1 MRRSFFRASGGGCF
15 LFWAHSLVFLPEFT
29 VSIFYAI
36 MKDTGKGRRTSEDSM
51 EKKKFAAAITD
62 LLLALIGCLFIL
74 SASVV
79 LVLNI
84 RVIYYHDIDTL
95 HLTKEV
101 ELTKEQIREN
111 YDALIDYNLFWKGED
126 TLQFPDFP
134 MSEHGQIHF
143 AEVRRI
149 FVALQYLMI
158 GSAAVFFIGEWGK
171 LRRGSRRSLKLT
183 AILAIVL
190 PLAAGAMIASN
201 WEAFFVGFHH
211 VMFSNDYWL
220 FDPVTDP
227 VILILPDAFFLH
239 CALAI
244 LICVLAGSALCMGG
258 YCLAAN
264 RKNKRK

>member
-1 MRRSFFRASGGGCF
+1 MRRSFFRASGGACF

-101 ELTKEQIREN
+101 DLTKEQIREN
-111 YDALIDYNLFWKGED
+111 YDALIDYN
-126 TLQFPDFP
+126 P
-134 MSEHGQIHF
+134 
-143 AEVRRI
+143 
-149 FVALQYLMI
+149 
-158 GSAAVFFIGEWGK
+158 AV
-171 LRRGSRRSLKLT
+171 SRFSD
-183 AILAIVL
+183 V
-190 PLAAGAMIASN
+190 
-201 WEAFFVGFHH
+201 EA
-211 VMFSNDYWL
+211 W
-220 FDPVTDP
+220 TDP
-227 VILILPDAFFLH
+227 FCGGAADLCRTAVSDDWISS
-239 CALAI
+239 
-244 LICVLAGSALCMGG
+244 CVFYWRMGKT
-258 YCLAAN
+258 A
-264 RKNKRK
+264 KRKPPQPEADSDFCDCPAACGRSDDRIQLGSVFYRVSPRDVFQRLLAL

>member
-1 MRRSFFRASGGGCF
+1 
-15 LFWAHSLVFLPEFT
+15 
-29 VSIFYAI
+29 
-36 MKDTGKGRRTSEDSM
+36 M
-51 EKKKFAAAITD
+51 EKEKFAAVTD
-62 LLLALIGCLFIL
+62 VILALIGCLFIL

-84 RVIYYHDIDTL
+84 RPIYYHDIEAL
-95 HLTKEV
+95 HLTEEV
-101 ELTKEQIREN
+101 DLTEEQIQEN
-111 YDALIDYNLFWKGED
+111 YDALIDYNLFWTGKD

-134 MSEHGQIHF
+134 MSEHGRIHF

-149 FVALQYLMI
+149 FIALQYLML

-183 AILAIVL
+183 AILAIIL
-190 PLAAGAMIASN
+190 PLVAGVMIAAN

-220 FDPVTDP
+220 FDPATDP

-239 CALAI
+239 CAVGI
-244 LICVLAGSALCMGG
+244 LICVVAGSTLCMGG
-258 YCLAAN
+258 YYYLYLF
-264 RKNKRK
+264 RKTEELK

>member
-1 MRRSFFRASGGGCF
+1 
-15 LFWAHSLVFLPEFT
+15 
-29 VSIFYAI
+29 

-101 ELTKEQIREN
+101 DLTKEQIREN

-143 AEVRRI
+143 AE
-149 FVALQYLMI
+149 
-158 GSAAVFFIGEWGK
+158 GAADLCRTAVSDDWISSCVFIGEWGK

-183 AILAIVL
+183 AILAIGPAACGRSDDRIQLGSVFYRVSPRDVFQRL
-190 PLAAGAMIASN
+190 LA
-201 WEAFFVGFHH
+201 
-211 VMFSNDYWL
+211 L
-220 FDPVTDP
+220 
-227 VILILPDAFFLH
+227 
-239 CALAI
+239 
-244 LICVLAGSALCMGG
+244 
-258 YCLAAN
+258 
-264 RKNKRK
+264 

>member
-1 MRRSFFRASGGGCF
+1 
-15 LFWAHSLVFLPEFT
+15 
-29 VSIFYAI
+29 
-36 MKDTGKGRRTSEDSM
+36 M
-51 EKKKFAAAITD
+51 EKKKFAVAITD
-62 LLLALIGCLFIL
+62 LLLAFIGCLFIL

-84 RVIYYHDIDTL
+84 RVIYYCDIDTL

-101 ELTKEQIREN
+101 DLTKEQIREN

-183 AILAIVL
+183 AILSIAL
-190 PLAAGAMIASN
+190 PLAAGAMIAAN

-220 FDPVTDP
+220 FDPATDP

-239 CALAI
+239 CAVWILAF
-244 LICVLAGSALCMGG
+244 VLVGSMLCMSG
-258 YCLAAN
+258 YCLCNLKQEN
-264 RKNKRK
+264 RRIR

>member
-1 MRRSFFRASGGGCF
+1 M
-15 LFWAHSLVFLPEFT
+15 
-29 VSIFYAI
+29 
-36 MKDTGKGRRTSEDSM
+36 
-51 EKKKFAAAITD
+51 
-62 LLLALIGCLFIL
+62 
-74 SASVV
+74 
-79 LVLNI
+79 
-84 RVIYYHDIDTL
+84 IYYHDIDTL

-101 ELTKEQIREN
+101 DLTKEQIRKN

-134 MSEHGQIHF
+134 MSKHGRIHF

-149 FVALQYLMI
+149 FVALQYLMMDQQRCFL
-158 GSAAVFFIGEWGK
+158 SENGENCEEK
-171 LRRGSRRSLKLT
+171 SRRSLKLT

-201 WEAFFVGFHH
+201 WEAFFCRVHH

-244 LICVLAGSALCMGG
+244 SDLCCWQEALLCMGG
-258 YCLAAN
+258 YLSGG
-264 RKNKRK
+264 KPEK

>member
-1 MRRSFFRASGGGCF
+1 
-15 LFWAHSLVFLPEFT
+15 
-29 VSIFYAI
+29 
-36 MKDTGKGRRTSEDSM
+36 M
-51 EKKKFAAAITD
+51 EKKKFAVAITD

-84 RVIYYHDIDTL
+84 RVIYYCDIDTL

-101 ELTKEQIREN
+101 DLTKEQIREN

-158 GSAAVFFIGEWGK
+158 GSAAVFFIG
-171 LRRGSRRSLKLT
+171 
-183 AILAIVL
+183 
-190 PLAAGAMIASN
+190 
-201 WEAFFVGFHH
+201 FHH

-220 FDPVTDP
+220 FDPATDP

>member
-1 MRRSFFRASGGGCF
+1 M
-15 LFWAHSLVFLPEFT
+15 FWAHSLVFLPEFT
-29 VSIFYAI
+29 VFVFYAI

-51 EKKKFAAAITD
+51 EKKKFAVAITD

-101 ELTKEQIREN
+101 DLTKEQIREN

-158 GSAAVFFIGEWGK
+158 GSDEKEVYIQCQNLRIDFI
-171 LRRGSRRSLKLT
+171 
-183 AILAIVL
+183 
-190 PLAAGAMIASN
+190 
-201 WEAFFVGFHH
+201 
-211 VMFSNDYWL
+211 
-220 FDPVTDP
+220 
-227 VILILPDAFFLH
+227 
-239 CALAI
+239 
-244 LICVLAGSALCMGG
+244 
-258 YCLAAN
+258 
-264 RKNKRK
+264 

>member
-1 MRRSFFRASGGGCF
+1 
-15 LFWAHSLVFLPEFT
+15 
-29 VSIFYAI
+29 
-36 MKDTGKGRRTSEDSM
+36 M
-51 EKKKFAAAITD
+51 EKKKFAVAITD

-84 RVIYYHDIDTL
+84 RVIYYCDIDTL

-101 ELTKEQIREN
+101 DLTKEQIREN

-158 GSAAVFFIGEWGK
+158 GSAVVFFIGEWGK

-201 WEAFFVGFHH
+201 WEAFFIGFHH

-220 FDPVTDP
+220 LTRRP
-227 VILILPDAFFLH
+227 I
-239 CALAI
+239 
-244 LICVLAGSALCMGG
+244 
-258 YCLAAN
+258 
-264 RKNKRK
+264 R

>member
-1 MRRSFFRASGGGCF
+1 
-15 LFWAHSLVFLPEFT
+15 
-29 VSIFYAI
+29 
-36 MKDTGKGRRTSEDSM
+36 M
-51 EKKKFAAAITD
+51 EKKKFAVAITD

-84 RVIYYHDIDTL
+84 RVIYYCDIDTL

-101 ELTKEQIREN
+101 DLTKEQIREN

-158 GSAAVFFIGEWGK
+158 GSAAVFFIGE
-171 LRRGSRRSLKLT
+171 
-183 AILAIVL
+183 
-190 PLAAGAMIASN
+190 
-201 WEAFFVGFHH
+201 
-211 VMFSNDYWL
+211 
-220 FDPVTDP
+220 
-227 VILILPDAFFLH
+227 
-239 CALAI
+239 
-244 LICVLAGSALCMGG
+244 
-258 YCLAAN
+258 
-264 RKNKRK
+264 

>member
-1 MRRSFFRASGGGCF
+1 
-15 LFWAHSLVFLPEFT
+15 
-29 VSIFYAI
+29 
-36 MKDTGKGRRTSEDSM
+36 M
-51 EKKKFAAAITD
+51 EKKKFAVAITD

-101 ELTKEQIREN
+101 DLTKEQIREN

-183 AILAIVL
+183 
-190 PLAAGAMIASN
+190 
-201 WEAFFVGFHH
+201 EAFFIGFHH

-220 FDPVTDP
+220 FDPATDP

>member
-1 MRRSFFRASGGGCF
+1 MRLEC
-15 LFWAHSLVFLPEFT
+15 
-29 VSIFYAI
+29 
-36 MKDTGKGRRTSEDSM
+36 GKGSM
-51 EKKKFAAAITD
+51 EKRGFAATFTD
-62 LLLALIGCLFIL
+62 LLLALTGCLFIL

-84 RVIYYHDIDTL
+84 RVIYYHDMDAL
-95 HLTKEV
+95 HLTEEV
-101 ELTKEQIREN
+101 DLTKEQIREN
-111 YDALIDYNLFWKGED
+111 YDALIDYNLFWTGED

-134 MSEHGQIHF
+134 MSENGRIHF

-149 FVALQYLMI
+149 FIALQYLML

-183 AILAIVL
+183 AILSIAL
-190 PLAAGAMIASN
+190 PLAAGAMIAAN

-220 FDPVTDP
+220 FDPATDP

-239 CALAI
+239 CAVWILAF
-244 LICVLAGSALCMGG
+244 VLVGSMLCMSG
-258 YCLAAN
+258 YCLCNLKQEN
-264 RKNKRK
+264 RRIR

>member
-1 MRRSFFRASGGGCF
+1 
-15 LFWAHSLVFLPEFT
+15 
-29 VSIFYAI
+29 
-36 MKDTGKGRRTSEDSM
+36 M

-101 ELTKEQIREN
+101 DLTKEQIREN

-134 MSEHGQIHF
+134 MSKHGRIHF

-158 GSAAVFFIGEWGK
+158 GSAGCVFYRRMGK
-171 LRRGSRRSLKLT
+171 T
-183 AILAIVL
+183 A
-190 PLAAGAMIASN
+190 
-201 WEAFFVGFHH
+201 
-211 VMFSNDYWL
+211 
-220 FDPVTDP
+220 
-227 VILILPDAFFLH
+227 
-239 CALAI
+239 
-244 LICVLAGSALCMGG
+244 
-258 YCLAAN
+258 
-264 RKNKRK
+264 KRKPPQPEADSDSCDCPAACGRSDDRIQLGSVFCRVSPRDVFQRLLAL